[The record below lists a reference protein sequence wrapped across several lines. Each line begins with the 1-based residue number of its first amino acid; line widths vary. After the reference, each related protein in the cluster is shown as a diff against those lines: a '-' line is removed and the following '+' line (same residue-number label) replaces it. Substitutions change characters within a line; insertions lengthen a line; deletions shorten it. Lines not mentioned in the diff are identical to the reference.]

1 MSNDPTTAP
10 TDLTALFE
18 RARDA
23 ATAAHEEHELGY
35 DRVGFVLPAGHQVH
49 VVDLEEQRATPR
61 RKTGTVTLRNTDSL
75 LRYLAHADD
84 ATWAYIDEK
93 AHTIT
98 AVLNDHAAGE
108 FSEGGWGDHRAVLQL
123 TTTVA
128 WQRWTAVDGK
138 AISQVELA
146 ELVED
151 RIADIAEPAGADL
164 LELAQSLQATK
175 SVEFRSDQRLANG
188 AVNLKFVENIE
199 ASAGRDGSMVIPT
212 KITLVV
218 APFQGADPVPVQV
231 RFRYRLSGG
240 KLSFVLIIDQRDEVI
255 RRALDAEAA
264 RVEALLPNRVLWGS
278 RP

>member
-1 MSNDPTTAP
+1 M
-10 TDLTALFE
+10 
-18 RARDA
+18 
-23 ATAAHEEHELGY
+23 
-35 DRVGFVLPAGHQVH
+35 
-49 VVDLEEQRATPR
+49 
-61 RKTGTVTLRNTDSL
+61 
-75 LRYLAHADD
+75 
-84 ATWAYIDEK
+84 
-93 AHTIT
+93 
-98 AVLNDHAAGE
+98 
-108 FSEGGWGDHRAVLQL
+108 LQL
-123 TTTVA
+123 TTTVP

-151 RIADIAEPAGADL
+151 RIVDIAEPAGADL

-231 RFRYRLSGG
+231 RFRYRLVAG

-255 RRALDAEAA
+255 RRALDAEAS
-264 RVEALLPNRVLWGS
+264 RVEALLPNRVLWGT

>member
-23 ATAAHEEHELGY
+23 ATAAHEEHELGD

-49 VVDLEEQRATPR
+49 VVDLEKQRSTPR

-98 AVLNDHAAGE
+98 AVLNDHEAAGDA
-108 FSEGGWGDHRAVLQL
+108 GWADHRAVLQL
-123 TTTVA
+123 TTTVP

-151 RIADIAEPAGADL
+151 RIVDIAEPAGADL

-231 RFRYRLSGG
+231 RFRYRLVAG

-255 RRALDAEAA
+255 RRALDAEAS
-264 RVEALLPNRVLWGS
+264 RVEALLPNRVLWGT

>member
-1 MSNDPTTAP
+1 LSNDPTTAP

-23 ATAAHEEHELGY
+23 ATAAHEEHELGD

-49 VVDLEEQRATPR
+49 VVDLEKQRATPR

-98 AVLNDHAAGE
+98 AVLNDHAAIGE
-108 FSEGGWGDHRAVLQL
+108 AGWADHRAVLQL
-123 TTTVA
+123 TTTVP

-151 RIADIAEPAGADL
+151 RIVDIAEPAGADL

-231 RFRYRLSGG
+231 RFRYRLVAG

-255 RRALDAEAA
+255 RRALEAEAA
-264 RVEALLPNRVLWGS
+264 RVEALLPGRVLWGV